1 MVSYCLKW
9 RKNLESQNSKVAR
22 TKNGR
27 TMLLSKFLVCDK
39 KKSKFIKQQE
49 TSGLLISLEI
59 ETLLIKMPSTS

>member
-9 RKNLESQNSKVAR
+9 RRNLESQNSKVAR
-22 TKNGR
+22 TKHGR
-27 TMLLSKFLVCDK
+27 IMLLSKFLVCDK

-59 ETLLIKMPSTS
+59 ETPLIKIP

>member
-59 ETLLIKMPSTS
+59 ETPLIKIP

>member
-49 TSGLLISLEI
+49 TSGLIISLEI
-59 ETLLIKMPSTS
+59 ETLLIKMP

>member
-9 RKNLESQNSKVAR
+9 RRNLESQNWKVAR

-27 TMLLSKFLVCDK
+27 IMLLSKFLVCDK

-59 ETLLIKMPSTS
+59 ETPLIKIP

>member
-39 KKSKFIKQQE
+39 KKSKFIKEQE
-49 TSGLLISLEI
+49 TSGLIISLEI
-59 ETLLIKMPSTS
+59 ETLLIKMP

>member
-9 RKNLESQNSKVAR
+9 RRNLESQNSKVAR

-59 ETLLIKMPSTS
+59 ETPLIKMP

>member
-9 RKNLESQNSKVAR
+9 RRNLESQNSKVAR

-27 TMLLSKFLVCDK
+27 IMLLSKFLVCDK

-49 TSGLLISLEI
+49 TSGLIISLEI
-59 ETLLIKMPSTS
+59 ETLLIKMP

>member
-9 RKNLESQNSKVAR
+9 RRNLESQNSKVAR

-27 TMLLSKFLVCDK
+27 IMLLSKFLVWDK

-59 ETLLIKMPSTS
+59 ETPLIKIP

>member
-9 RKNLESQNSKVAR
+9 RRNLESQNSKVAR

-27 TMLLSKFLVCDK
+27 TMLFSKFLVCDK

-49 TSGLLISLEI
+49 TSGLIISLEI
-59 ETLLIKMPSTS
+59 ETLLIKMP

>member
-59 ETLLIKMPSTS
+59 ETPLIKMP